1 MVTADVVIR
10 FCTYIS
16 SLQKM
21 TDLVACEGSPC
32 YPKSDKSL
40 KAFPLPIGGGGREKV
55 GALFF
60 MQRVKNRARPV
71 YWWIYQQADI
81 ICLY

>member
-32 YPKSDKSL
+32 SAFTEIERHPSTMLCMLMLHSL
-40 KAFPLPIGGGGREKV
+40 CPPEGTLQP
-55 GALFF
+55 
-60 MQRVKNRARPV
+60 
-71 YWWIYQQADI
+71 
-81 ICLY
+81 

>member
-40 KAFPLPIGGGGREKV
+40 KAFPLPIGGGGGKSS
-55 GALFF
+55 
-60 MQRVKNRARPV
+60 
-71 YWWIYQQADI
+71 I
-81 ICLY
+81 LYAEGEE

>member
-40 KAFPLPIGGGGREKV
+40 KAFPLPIWGVGGKSS
-55 GALFF
+55 
-60 MQRVKNRARPV
+60 
-71 YWWIYQQADI
+71 I
-81 ICLY
+81 LYAEGEE

>member
-40 KAFPLPIGGGGREKV
+40 KAFPLPIGGGGGGVR
-55 GALFF
+55 ALFF

-71 YWWIYQQADI
+71 YWWINQQADI

>member
-40 KAFPLPIGGGGREKV
+40 KAFPLPIGGGRSKSS
-55 GALFF
+55 
-60 MQRVKNRARPV
+60 
-71 YWWIYQQADI
+71 I
-81 ICLY
+81 LYAEGEE

>member
-40 KAFPLPIGGGGREKV
+40 KAFPLPIGVGGRES
-55 GALFF
+55 
-60 MQRVKNRARPV
+60 RSS
-71 YWWIYQQADI
+71 I
-81 ICLY
+81 LYAEGEE